1 MTLRQQQPEAVA
13 LLDQVQRRAE
23 ACVDPG
29 LLAFVRSR
37 VEHLL
42 ADGPPPG
49 EPADDRARAVAGVV
63 DQMLLDVASMDD
75 ATVRAADAYFVP
87 GGLSDV
93 IVASYA
99 WEARTRLLV
108 ASDRLLGGL
117 G

>member
-13 LLDQVQRRAE
+13 LLDHVQLRAE

-42 ADGPPPG
+42 ADGPPL
-49 EPADDRARAVAGVV
+49 EPADERERAVAGVV
-63 DQMLLDVASMDD
+63 DQMLLDVASLDD